1 MTMTAEDRSA
11 HAVSDYARQEGAIT
25 GIRPRRRDS
34 VAVARPGPQ
43 VGSAWAPCAAV
54 AWLLALTPCAVIAV
68 KFGFLV
74 TMGLAVLQAA
84 LISMVLMRDAW
95 ERRIHLL
102 VIGVGVLL
110 SAFLMAMI
118 AFDRSEYRA
127 DVERFDTTIRGGWE
141 SGAD

>member
-1 MTMTAEDRSA
+1 
-11 HAVSDYARQEGAIT
+11 
-25 GIRPRRRDS
+25 
-34 VAVARPGPQ
+34 
-43 VGSAWAPCAAV
+43 V

-127 DVERFDTTIRGGWE
+127 DVERFDTTIRGVWE